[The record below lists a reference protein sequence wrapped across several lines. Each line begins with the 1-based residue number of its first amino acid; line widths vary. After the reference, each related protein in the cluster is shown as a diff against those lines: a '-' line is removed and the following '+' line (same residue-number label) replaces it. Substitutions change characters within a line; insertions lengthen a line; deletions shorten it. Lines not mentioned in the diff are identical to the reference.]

1 MTTLPLFWLSG
12 KITKGSYNTSYPK
25 FK

>member
-1 MTTLPLFWLSG
+1 MTTLPLFWSSG